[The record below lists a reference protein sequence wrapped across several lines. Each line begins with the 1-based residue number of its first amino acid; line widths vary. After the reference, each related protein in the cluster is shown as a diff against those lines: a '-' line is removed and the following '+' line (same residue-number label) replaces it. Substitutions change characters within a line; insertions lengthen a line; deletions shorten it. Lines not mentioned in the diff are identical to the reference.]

1 MLWTKQ
7 LGGKKKKVNFTFN
20 DRTVSKKCCTYRS
33 LGDEFKKKKKKK
45 VYRFH
50 PLSQLSS
57 SGPDIGRS
65 LRVMTCGRPCDLAD
79 LSIQV
84 FSHALDPRGQ

>member
-1 MLWTKQ
+1 MTGQFLKSVALTEVWEMN
-7 LGGKKKKVNFTFN
+7 LKKKKEGVQ
-20 DRTVSKKCCTYRS
+20 VSPAFS
-33 LGDEFKKKKKKK
+33 
-45 VYRFH
+45 VVA
-50 PLSQLSS
+50 S